1 VICVTVLL
9 YYTLNTTLLQTKC
22 LIELLVSLEA
32 HVLEREL
39 YWRESFTAH

>member
-1 VICVTVLL
+1 MICVTVLL
-9 YYTLNTTLLQTKC
+9 YYTLNLLQTKC